1 MREKNFLMPQ
11 TKFEMEGGPTKL
23 GRFGEGGGGLAMQST
38 GPNST
43 NIGTLFFFFFY
54 LFVFFFNFL
63 KNLGSRDFCVLCCC
77 VFVFFNQLGP
87 THPTFF
93 PFFFFFWLGLAWLA
107 IV

>member
-43 NIGTLFFFFFY
+43 NIGTLFFFF
-54 LFVFFFNFL
+54 LA
-63 KNLGSRDFCVLCCC
+63 
-77 VFVFFNQLGP
+77 
-87 THPTFF
+87 
-93 PFFFFFWLGLAWLA
+93 WLGLACNCLK
-107 IV
+107 ISGSKVFYFLVSGGKCRSPKMPTGFFFFS